1 MCGRRSSSGR
11 DRIDQII
18 KVTDMTLEGLGIPKH
33 SSEFSN
39 RLYDDRLKIELL
51 IVRQY
56 LDVSFRELCTIL
68 PSLRVWNGRSP
79 DHSTLVKFSG
89 RIGTAMLD
97 RVLRSVAMMLCRM
110 DMIVAVDSTGFSCS
124 NASRH
129 FVKRLKEMNKDKK
142 ITYAGS
148 SVRGFSKTSLAV
160 DTSSKMILACDCVDS
175 NHSDVKRMS
184 YLIDDLVDGDF
195 KIKYIVADKGY
206 DAEYVHVDVRER
218 LNAKAFIPIRRHES
232 ARIETSKVRTAGFNR
247 GIMKFFF
254 DKDVYDQRCQV
265 ETVNSM
271 IKRKMGDT
279 VYGKTELSRHKEVL
293 FRCIAHN
300 IRRFMDADIP
310 F

>member
-1 MCGRRSSSGR
+1 MYGRRSSSGR

-18 KVTDMTLEGLGIPKH
+18 KVTDMVLEGLGIPKH

-56 LDVSFRELCTIL
+56 LDISFRELCTIL
-68 PSLRVWNGRSP
+68 PSLRVWNGRCP
-79 DHSTLVKFSG
+79 DHSTLVKFSAKV
-89 RIGTAMLD
+89 GTMVLD
-97 RVLRSVAMMLCRM
+97 RVLRSIAMMLCRT
-110 DMIVAVDSTGFSCS
+110 DMTVAVDSTGFSCS

-148 SVRGFSKTSLAV
+148 SVKGFSKTSLAV

-175 NHSDVKRMS
+175 DHADVKRMS
-184 YLIDDLVDGDF
+184 YIVDDLVDGGF

-206 DAEYVHVDVRER
+206 DAEYVHADIRER
-218 LNAKAFIPIRRHES
+218 LNAKAFIPIRKWEQ
-232 ARIETSKVRTAGFNR
+232 ARIETSKVRTTGFNR
-247 GIMKFFF
+247 GMMKFFF

-279 VYGKTELSRHKEVL
+279 VYGKTELSRHKEIL
-293 FRCIAHN
+293 LRCIAHN
-300 IRRFMDADIP
+300 IRRFMDAGIL